1 MRIEGKD
8 YRTIWFEDNVVK
20 IIDQTKL
27 PHQFIIKDLKT
38 IKDAINAIKIM
49 EVRGA
54 PLIGA
59 TAAYGLVL
67 AIIEN
72 NDQSFLK
79 KSADELISS
88 RPTAINLRW
97 AVDRMMNKL
106 SGLNSDK
113 ILEIALNEAKDICE
127 EDIKF
132 CENIGLNG
140 LKIIEEIYNKK
151 KDTVN
156 ILTHC
161 NAGWL
166 ATINWGT
173 ATSPIYHAHKKGIPV
188 HVWADETRPRNQGAN
203 LTSYELNE
211 EGIKNTIIADNTGGI
226 LMQRGEVDMCIV
238 GTDRTLANGDV
249 CNKVGTYLK
258 ALAAH
263 DNKIPFYVALPSST
277 IDWNIKD
284 HKDIPID
291 DTKIWAQRL
300 SYVGELGYELYVE
313 VKDAKKIY
321 ELIIEKGKDHNL
333 SNCGMHAMDIM
344 RMESG
349 FLHWGHD
356 ISPEENQYQAGL
368 SFTISNKKNVDFIGK
383 SALEK
388 IDKEKIKTRF
398 AKFTLKDSKPGE
410 PLLLH
415 DEPIYLEDKIIG
427 RSTSGNYSFNFK
439 KNLTFGYINNDFSN
453 EELQNKNLF
462 IEVEKKKYPIEISN
476 KPLKQTNFKNN

>member
-1 MRIEGKD
+1 MKIEGKE
-8 YRTIWFEDNVVK
+8 YRTIWFENNVVK

-27 PHQFIIKDLKT
+27 PHKFIIKELKKA
-38 IKDAINAIKIM
+38 KDAINAIKDM

-67 AIIEN
+67 AILEK
-72 NDQSFLK
+72 NDQTFIK
-79 KSADELISS
+79 KIAEDLIDA
-88 RPTAINLRW
+88 RPTAINLKW
-97 AVDRMMNKL
+97 AVDRMIKKIT
-106 SGLNSDK
+106 GLNSKK
-113 ILEIALNEAKDICE
+113 ILEIAINEAKEICE

-140 LKIIEEIYNKK
+140 LKIIEKIYNKK

-166 ATINWGT
+166 ATVNWGT

-211 EGIKNTIIADNTGGI
+211 ENIPNTIIADNTGGI

-263 DNKIPFYVALPSST
+263 DNNVPFYVALPSST
-277 IDWNIKD
+277 IDWNIKNY
-284 HKDIPID
+284 KDIPIE
-291 DTKIWAQRL
+291 KRNSEEL
-300 SYVGELGYELYVE
+300 SHVDGLDEDGNIKRILIYPKKSKAMNLAFDITPAKYVTG
-313 VKDAKKIY
+313 
-321 ELIIEKGKDHNL
+321 LITEKGVCEA
-333 SNCGMHAMDIM
+333 SN
-344 RMESG
+344 
-349 FLHWGHD
+349 
-356 ISPEENQYQAGL
+356 N
-368 SFTISNKKNVDFIGK
+368 
-383 SALEK
+383 AL
-388 IDKEKIKTRF
+388 
-398 AKFTLKDSKPGE
+398 LKM
-410 PLLLH
+410 
-415 DEPIYLEDKIIG
+415 
-427 RSTSGNYSFNFK
+427 FK
-439 KNLTFGYINNDFSN
+439 
-453 EELQNKNLF
+453 
-462 IEVEKKKYPIEISN
+462 
-476 KPLKQTNFKNN
+476 